1 MKEQEM
7 SDGLLSPYRILDLTD
22 EKGLFCGKLLGDLG
36 ADVIK
41 VEKPGGDS
49 ARNFGPFFHDDP
61 HPEKSLYWFAFNTNK
76 RGITLDIE
84 KQDGLEIFKRLLKT
98 ADALVES
105 FNPGYMEKIGLDY
118 SELKKVNPRIILT
131 SITPFGQT
139 GPYKDYKGADIV
151 CWALSG
157 KLLLTGDPDRAPVPV
172 SHVPHAWLHGSA
184 DGAVGT
190 MMALYQRAL
199 SGEGQHI
206 DVSMQESLEKV
217 GHVSHLMWTLLHREG
232 WRGSVHRTP
241 PSNTAVHYVWPCKDG
256 YVLFFPFSGL
266 LGPLATGTVVEF
278 MDREGMADDYIRK
291 FDWASLDWGGVSQEE
306 ADQLQ
311 GYFIRFF
318 KTKTKAELFNEAIK
332 SNLLIQ
338 PVFTPKDLLEHP
350 QLQDRDYWQKVEHRK
365 LSQDLTYPGGF
376 IRSSETTCKIWR
388 RAPLIGEHNAEIFE
402 KELGL
407 TRKSMMAL
415 KQSGAI

>member
-1 MKEQEM
+1 MKEQGMRE
-7 SDGLLSPYRILDLTD
+7 GLLSPYRILDLTD

-41 VEKPGGDS
+41 IEKPGGDS

-61 HPEKSLYWFAFNTNK
+61 HLEKSLYWFAFNTNK

-84 KQDGLEIFKRLLKT
+84 RRDGLEIFKRLLKT
-98 ADALVES
+98 ADAVVES
-105 FNPGYMEKIGLDY
+105 FKPGFMEKLGLDY

-172 SHVPHAWLHGSA
+172 SHVPHGWLHGSA

-190 MMALYQRAL
+190 MMALYRRAR

-206 DVSMQESLEKV
+206 DVSMQASLEKV

-241 PSNTAVHYVWPCKDG
+241 PSQTAINYVWPCKDG
-256 YVLFFPFSGL
+256 YILFFPFSGP

-278 MDREGMADDYIRK
+278 MDREGMADDFIRK
-291 FDWASLDWGGVSQEE
+291 FDWASLDWGCVSQEE
-306 ADQLQ
+306 ADRLQ
-311 GYFIRFF
+311 EYFIRFF

-332 SNLLIQ
+332 KDLLIQ

-350 QLQDRDYWQKVEHRK
+350 QLHHRDYWQKVEHRE

-376 IRSSETTCKIWR
+376 LRSSETICKIWR
-388 RAPLIGEHNAEIFE
+388 QAPLIGEHNVEIYE

-407 TRKSMMAL
+407 TRESLTAL